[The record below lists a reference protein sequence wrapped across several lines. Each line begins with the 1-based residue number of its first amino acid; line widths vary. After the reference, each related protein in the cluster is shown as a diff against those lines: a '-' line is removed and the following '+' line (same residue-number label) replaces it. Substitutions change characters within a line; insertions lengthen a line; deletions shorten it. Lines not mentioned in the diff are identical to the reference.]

1 VLATAV
7 PACLFISPPG
17 KKSKWYKTLKSPQEA
32 RMYTPKAFEVTD
44 LPLLHAAMKQSEL
57 ATLVTITTNGLV
69 ATHLPLLLDETRGEY
84 GTLTGHVSRANVQ
97 WRETD
102 ANAEALIIFL
112 GLDSYVSPNWYPAK
126 QETGRVVP
134 TWNYAAIHAYGRIT
148 FIEDPE
154 WLRAMVSDLTKK
166 HEASFP
172 APWQVTD
179 APAVYIDSQLKAIV
193 GFEFQIVRLE
203 GKQKFNQNRSVE
215 DRLGVI
221 EGLRELE
228 DGRKTQVAELMEGI
242 ESRLKPL

>member
-1 VLATAV
+1 
-7 PACLFISPPG
+7 
-17 KKSKWYKTLKSPQEA
+17 
-32 RMYTPKAFEVTD
+32 MYTPKAFEVTD
-44 LPLLHAAMKQSEL
+44 LAMLHAAMKQSGL
-57 ATLVTITTNGLV
+57 ATLVTISTNGLV

-97 WRETD
+97 WKETD
-102 ANAEALIIFL
+102 PDAEALIIFL
-112 GLDSYVSPNWYPAK
+112 GLDSYVTPTWYPAK

-134 TWNYAAIHAYGRIT
+134 TWNYSAIHAYGRIT

-154 WLRAMVSDLTKK
+154 WLRTIVTELTKK

-221 EGLRELE
+221 QGLRELE
-228 DGRKTQVAELMEGI
+228 DERKTQVAELMEGI
-242 ESRLKPL
+242 ESRIKPL

>member
-1 VLATAV
+1 
-7 PACLFISPPG
+7 
-17 KKSKWYKTLKSPQEA
+17 
-32 RMYTPKAFEVTD
+32 MYTPKAFEVTD
-44 LPLLHAAMKQSEL
+44 LPMLHAAMKASEL
-57 ATLVTITTNGLV
+57 ATLVTITTNGLL
-69 ATHLPLLLDETRGEY
+69 ATHLPLLLDEARGEY

-102 ANAEALIIFL
+102 SNAEALIIFL
-112 GLDSYVSPNWYPAK
+112 GLDTYVSPNWYPAK

-134 TWNYAAIHAYGRIT
+134 TWNYASIHAYGRIT

-154 WLRAMVSDLTKK
+154 WLRTMVTDLTKK

-172 APWQVTD
+172 APWKVTD

-228 DGRKTQVAELMEGI
+228 DERKTQVAELMEGI

>member
-1 VLATAV
+1 
-7 PACLFISPPG
+7 
-17 KKSKWYKTLKSPQEA
+17 
-32 RMYTPKAFEVTD
+32 MYTPKAFEVTD
-44 LPLLHAAMKQSEL
+44 LPMLHAAMKESEL
-57 ATLVTITTNGLV
+57 ATLVTITTNGLL

-102 ANAEALIIFL
+102 PNAEALIIFL
-112 GLDSYVSPNWYPAK
+112 GLDSYISPNWYPAK

-154 WLRAMVSDLTKK
+154 WLRTMVTDLTRK

-221 EGLRELE
+221 QGLREVE
-228 DGRKTQVAELMEGI
+228 DERKTSVAELMEGI

>member
-1 VLATAV
+1 
-7 PACLFISPPG
+7 
-17 KKSKWYKTLKSPQEA
+17 
-32 RMYTPKAFEVTD
+32 MYTPKAFEVTD
-44 LPLLHAAMKQSEL
+44 LPMLHAAMKESEL
-57 ATLVTITTNGLV
+57 ATLVTITTKGLV
-69 ATHLPLLLDETRGEY
+69 ATHLPLLLDEAKGEY

-102 ANAEALIIFL
+102 SNAEALIIFL

-126 QETGRVVP
+126 EETGRVVP

-154 WLRAMVSDLTKK
+154 WLRTMVTDLTKK

-228 DGRKTQVAELMEGI
+228 DERKTQVAELMEGI